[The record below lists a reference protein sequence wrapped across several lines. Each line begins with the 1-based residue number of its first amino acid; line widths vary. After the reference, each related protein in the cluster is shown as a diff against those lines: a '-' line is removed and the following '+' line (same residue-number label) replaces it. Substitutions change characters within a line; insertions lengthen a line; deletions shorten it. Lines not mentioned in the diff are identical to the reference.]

1 MQAEDSS
8 DTLHPEI
15 SEFISF
21 CLGRRGAKWPG
32 LYDEMCLVA
41 CRRLFKGMSYPDLN
55 KLGFSL
61 ALSNLE
67 RTICL
72 VETVIARQNGQDPPT
87 G

>member
-1 MQAEDSS
+1 MQDEGTS
-8 DTLHPEI
+8 DTLHPDI
-15 SEFISF
+15 SEFIRF
-21 CLGRRGAKWPG
+21 CLSRRGPKWPG

-55 KLGFSL
+55 KLGLSL

-67 RTICL
+67 RTITM
-72 VETVIARQNGQDPPT
+72 VETVIARQGSQGPPT